1 MNLKLIQV
9 VRSHTLF
16 PGNDKEG
23 YFRPCDSQLNKELKP
38 QMKSSPDGVNPG
50 PLPHIFI
57 SE

>member
-9 VRSHTLF
+9 VKSQTLF
-16 PGNDKEG
+16 IGSDIG
-23 YFRPCDSQLNKELKP
+23 GHFRPCDSQLNKELKP